1 MKNKELDELAGKI
14 AKLEKEKLKKELSI
28 SKEMDSIKRE
38 KIASA
43 TVEMATELQ
52 KLKNE
57 EMQKVQEEKERLKKE
72 RPFLEEKFRK
82 YVKEHTARIQM
93 HIENAIKEL
102 QKAENISEET
112 HVPFDSRVIYKFCTD
127 KYIPDSVDEL
137 KKMFPEETVESF
149 LEDDFYGHPD
159 GRSTGW
165 ESEGWSSSSLTC

>member
-1 MKNKELDELAGKI
+1 MGKI
-14 AKLEKEKLKKELSI
+14 STSSKGWKGKKSVKKKVSEVEK
-28 SKEMDSIKRE
+28 
-38 KIASA
+38 
-43 TVEMATELQ
+43 
-52 KLKNE
+52 
-57 EMQKVQEEKERLKKE
+57 
-72 RPFLEEKFRK
+72 KFNK
-82 YVKEHTARIQM
+82 YVEEHTARIQM

-112 HVPFDSRVIYKFCTD
+112 CVPFDSRVIYKFCTD

-137 KKMFPEETVESF
+137 KKMFPEEIVENF